1 MLCLKL
7 NHTTGYLL
15 WMVIGTVI
23 GCLVTELS
31 SHQFQR
37 HVSMF
42 YPPGIA
48 YSQTMR
54 LIASMGYVLLPFAL
68 AGPAV
73 GAAWYCWR
81 SDHSV
86 SSLFLFSVPT
96 FLVALLASPSVQG
109 HPDAQPF
116 RFVVT
121 ACVFVATFLSL
132 CFPIT
137 PHEEKRLPH
146 WRSGREHRR
155 RFRQSHDRPAPHL
168 QANTPTD

>member
-1 MLCLKL
+1 MLCVKL

-15 WMVIGTVI
+15 WMVIGTAI

-37 HVSMF
+37 HVAMF
-42 YPPGIA
+42 YPPAMA
-48 YSQTMR
+48 YSQSMR

-73 GAAWYCWR
+73 GAALYCWR
-81 SDHSV
+81 NDHSV
-86 SSLFLFSVPT
+86 SSLFLFSFPT

-109 HPDAQPF
+109 HPDAQPY
-116 RFVVT
+116 RFVVL
-121 ACVFVATFLSL
+121 ACVFVATLLSL

-146 WRSGREHRR
+146 RRPGREHRR
-155 RFRQSHDRPAPHL
+155 RFRQSHDRPAPHS